1 MHRYMLHNGEI
12 RESSEKLV
20 SPGQVGFMNG
30 WGVFSTVRVSDGVLF
45 EWPRHWARIVK
56 DAKLMRV
63 PLPDSADWLEDSL
76 LKLVEANQAPNSTL
90 RVVVVRNKGGA
101 WEGPGV
107 QRAFDVV
114 AFTTGL
120 NDWGTGVKL
129 GVVPNARFGASKY
142 SGTKV
147 ASWSFNLNWYEEA
160 HERGFDEVLLLNE
173 HENIAECT
181 SANLFAVFGD
191 QLVTPPLTSG
201 CLPGITRALLLELNA
216 ANAVERDLKLADL
229 ERADELFIT
238 STTRDLLPVIEIE
251 GLKIKTGHAARD
263 RMQAAF
269 SQHIRDYVAAHARR
283 PVSAV

>member
-12 RESSEKLV
+12 HDASEKLV
-20 SPGQVGFMNG
+20 APGQVGFMNG
-30 WGVFSTVRVSDGVLF
+30 WGVFSTVRVADGVLF

-56 DAKLMRV
+56 DATLMRV
-63 PLPDSADWLEDSL
+63 PLPDSADWLEDML
-76 LKLVEANQAPNSTL
+76 LKLIDANQAPNATL
-90 RVVVVRNKGGA
+90 RVVIIRNKGGA

-107 QRAFDVV
+107 QRPFDVV

-129 GVVPNARFGASKY
+129 GVVPDARHAGSKY

-173 HENIAECT
+173 HGNIAECT
-181 SANLFAVFGD
+181 SANLFAVFGNEV
-191 QLVTPPLTSG
+191 VTPPLASG
-201 CLPGITRALLLELNA
+201 CLPGITRALLLEHN
-216 ANAVERDLKLADL
+216 ANAVERDLKLSDL

-238 STTRDLLPVIEIE
+238 STTRDLLPVVEVE
-251 GLKIKTGHAARD
+251 GLKIKTGHAVRD
-263 RMQAAF
+263 RMQQAF
-269 SQHIRDYVAAHARR
+269 TQYIRDYVAARARK
-283 PVSAV
+283 PASV